1 MVFPLFS
8 APQDVYSSLGMAW
21 WMLCV
26 HFAQAKN
33 PSKTCSDFVES
44 VQKNLKRAILFAQK
58 VAKVAKNDL
67 CNISTVKE
75 M

>member
-44 VQKNLKRAILFAQK
+44 VQKNLTRATLFAQK
-58 VAKVAKNDL
+58 VAKVAKNNL
-67 CNISTVKE
+67 HNVANAQ
-75 M
+75 